1 MCYHCLWWNYT
12 SNIEWNNLVIEAFK
26 YNGGQIAKKRFF
38 YGIKSNG
45 RGAFYDSDNNTF
57 INQITIIARME
68 VPKFELEFM
77 KINLVDDEN
86 DYYISTTCVNFTA
99 EIIDFKNSQVLG
111 VYQGLL
117 FDIDVFAF
125 RYSIFELSNSPKT
138 YLFSFMGV
146 QDSLYY
152 LCLQKFQ
159 FYKTDLFLE
168 NSFEKLASTPI
179 NTNYQIFKARMNS
192 CIEIAKFSLIECFYL
207 NISQYFYLGLYDE
220 NNLEFKY
227 SEKVD
232 ETFIN
237 ELSGGGDFVGG
248 YEGFF
253 KCILL
258 KNEISILAY
267 VVIKDGKYIVIIQIK
282 EVIHDQK
289 INSYYFKDYLDRYKQ
304 IEINKVPI
312 KYKYDCIK

>member
-1 MCYHCLWWNYT
+1 MIIFSIIIILHIFQIIFPEETNSDFKCGLDAPLY
-12 SNIEWNNLVIEAFK
+12 NIESEECVITAYDETIHQISNEIIKIQWMNKFNQIGNREIWYMGYDISSNGDLVIESFR

-45 RGAFYDSDNNTF
+45 RGAFYDSETNTF
-57 INQITIIARME
+57 INQIIINNTRMD

-77 KINLVDDEN
+77 KINLVDDDEN

-117 FDIDVFAF
+117 FDIEVFSF
-125 RYSIFELSNSPKT
+125 RYSIFELSNFPKT

-179 NTNYQIFKARMNS
+179 NTNYQIF
-192 CIEIAKFSLIECFYL
+192 
-207 NISQYFYLGLYDE
+207 
-220 NNLEFKY
+220 
-227 SEKVD
+227 
-232 ETFIN
+232 
-237 ELSGGGDFVGG
+237 
-248 YEGFF
+248 
-253 KCILL
+253 
-258 KNEISILAY
+258 
-267 VVIKDGKYIVIIQIK
+267 
-282 EVIHDQK
+282 
-289 INSYYFKDYLDRYKQ
+289 INS
-304 IEINKVPI
+304 IINQNII
-312 KYKYDCIK
+312 KPE